1 MRRDNMENFEE
12 MLGQYLDDEIINE
25 KKQLD
30 NEDEIIENNTKK
42 KLNGN
47 YLNTVTISDFV
58 TYYLGTDHD
67 CKFLKHRGLKSFDNP
82 YVIGISNEFALKNP
96 DCIRRNEIIV
106 VMDAYGNP
114 GAYIN
119 PLLLKQMEDMES
131 YKTILKLL
139 SDVRKNNLE
148 QAKIIDE
155 EYAKIIAKIEQ
166 LEKQYIDG
174 CDLLN
179 QLQKR
184 SLLKEI
190 KEYAKEA
197 ALKGNEFAIKQN
209 EVLANLLDENKLLE
223 NKDSIRK
230 ENKR

>member
-1 MRRDNMENFEE
+1 MRRDNMENFGEL
-12 MLGQYLDDEIINE
+12 LGQYLDDEIINE

-30 NEDEIIENNTKK
+30 KEEVIDINNKK
-42 KLNGN
+42 KVNGN
-47 YLNTVTISDFV
+47 YFNTVAISDFV

-67 CKFLKHRGLKSFDNP
+67 CKNLKHKGLKSFDNP

-96 DCIRRNEIIV
+96 DCVRRNEIIV
-106 VMDAYGNP
+106 VMDSYGNP

-119 PLLLKQMEDMES
+119 PLLLTQMEDMES

-139 SDVRKNNLE
+139 SDIRTHNFA
-148 QAKIIDE
+148 QAKILYE
-155 EYAKIIAKIEQ
+155 EYAKIVSKIEQ

-179 QLQKR
+179 QLQKK
-184 SLLKEI
+184 SILKEI

-197 ALKGNEFAIKQN
+197 ALKGNEFASKQN
-209 EVLANLLDENKLLE
+209 EVLASLLDENKLLE